1 VGTRREQASGIPD
14 PPAPLE
20 SLILHALTSTQD
32 YWAGLALAWA
42 AEMPPTPE
50 SSRRSVTWRKRHGH
64 LRRFVMELGGFV
76 GC

>member
-1 VGTRREQASGIPD
+1 VGTRREQASRIPH

-42 AEMPPTPE
+42 AEMSPTHRVIEALGDLEKAP
-50 SSRRSVTWRKRHGH
+50 WA
-64 LRRFVMELGGFV
+64 LRRFVMELGGSV